1 MTGSIGIKLVL
12 TAMSCR
18 SNPNSNLPDS
28 RTSTARW
35 SQYQANTG
43 TATVVVSN
51 GISASMLTQIKLGF
65 GVSVHAENITVSSCV
80 LVHAWGD
87 GANDLVIGRAVGET
101 AGRLPEGI
109 VVVDERDEISADFAA
124 VQGAVALGF
133 DAIEESLGAL
143 EHVAQGRVVV
153 VAEDPFG
160 EAKIEDRVEEG

>member
-1 MTGSIGIKLVL
+1 MAPMT
-12 TAMSCR
+12 
-18 SNPNSNLPDS
+18 
-28 RTSTARW
+28 W
-35 SQYQANTG
+35 S
-43 TATVVVSN
+43 
-51 GISASMLTQIKLGF
+51 
-65 GVSVHAENITVSSCV
+65 SV
-80 LVHAWGD
+80 
-87 GANDLVIGRAVGET
+87 AVGET

-143 EHVAQGRVVV
+143 EALEHVAQGRVVV